1 MLKSRDVF
9 VTSVGG
15 YVRGVCERQASKKCA
30 VWVIEF
36 REAFNLT
43 LDLTGKVSAGS
54 ALVDTG
60 FAVLRNGRR
69 STLLVP
75 EYDMEAVRANYFVN
89 SDERIAN
96 PLIGINANSGTPALA
111 HRYRLKGVRGREFNR
126 TRDYDIYHF

>member
-1 MLKSRDVF
+1 MCCL
-9 VTSVGG
+9 G
-15 YVRGVCERQASKKCA
+15 YQF
-30 VWVIEF
+30 W
-36 REAFNLT
+36 EAFNLT

-75 EYDMEAVRANYFVN
+75 VYDMEALRANYFIN
-89 SDERIAN
+89 SHEGIAN
-96 PLIGINANSGTPALA
+96 PIIGINANDGTPALA
-111 HRYRLKGVRGREFNR
+111 HHYRLKGVRGRESNR